1 MILMNRYLTP
11 CVDSNQIKDL
21 NVRCESMKL
30 LKKTQGRFHS
40 LALDGDSVA
49 VAVPPKHK
57 QPHRKGTNAVTAN
70 QTASAQEEQ
79 TMSERQPPDRGKIF
93 ANHKAVK
100 KLIPKITHSLQ
111 LNKKKTTLST
121 NRTCI

>member
-1 MILMNRYLTP
+1 MNRYLTP

-57 QPHRKGTNAVTAN
+57 QPRRKGTNAVTAN

-79 TMSERQPPDRGKIF
+79 MMSERQPPDRGKNICKPQSCEEVDTQDHAF
-93 ANHKAVK
+93 
-100 KLIPKITHSLQ
+100 L
-111 LNKKKTTLST
+111 TTQ
-121 NRTCI
+121 